1 MSLLP
6 LTPYQPTSPRPS
18 DSGGS
23 YQRHPILF
31 SALWTATRPVS
42 IMAEIQ
48 QWRRKIPTARSRTPL
63 PDALEVEAD
72 SRPATALGSAPTQ
85 PPTPKRGLRPKLSSY
100 LSHNGPFGSSIK
112 PLEIEHL
119 PEDLQLDFPSWPVR
133 EPFPAPDAERLIDS
147 TMCRLLSNP
156 YGALDPR
163 FNGILLQIFEAF
175 RALADER
182 DQMQAQLVEEIECRS
197 SDKGIMQYA
206 EAKWRDER
214 QAYRA
219 EVKRLEL
226 IIAKGKRGVADVA
239 LARQDSVIRN
249 RKAAA
254 SPEVQGGDDGKET
267 VLEFLEKTKRF
278 EDPAWSGQRGE
289 LYLDLNTHN

>member
-1 MSLLP
+1 
-6 LTPYQPTSPRPS
+6 
-18 DSGGS
+18 
-23 YQRHPILF
+23 
-31 SALWTATRPVS
+31 
-42 IMAEIQ
+42 MAEIQ

-63 PDALEVEAD
+63 PDSLDPEID
-72 SRPATALGSAPTQ
+72 SRPATALGTAPTQ

-100 LSHNGPFGSSIK
+100 LSHNGPFGSSAK
-112 PLEIEHL
+112 PQEVELALE
-119 PEDLQLDFPSWPVR
+119 DTQLDFPSWPVR
-133 EPFPAPDAERLIDS
+133 EPFPIPNPERLIDS
-147 TMCRLLSNP
+147 IMCRLLSSP
-156 YGALDPR
+156 YEPLEPR

-175 RALADER
+175 RTLADER
-182 DQMQAQLVEEIECRS
+182 DQAQTHLAEEIAHRS

-249 RKAAA
+249 RRATA
-254 SPEVQGGDDGKET
+254 SPEPENGGDGKET

-278 EDPAWSGQRGE
+278 EDPAWSGQRG
-289 LYLDLNTHN
+289 NCCAT